1 MSTRSHPR
9 VVVGVD
15 GSLHGLAA
23 LRIAAAEAAR
33 RGVPLYAVRVRS
45 AASVPYALSEIDEA
59 FVEALGGLPRN
70 VELHREVALP
80 PAATALTR
88 RAVHAE
94 DLLVLGESGRGAW
107 HAFWSGSVTRG
118 CLRKARCQVLV
129 VPVPEMAR
137 TVWRPRRWS
146 AARRDV
152 WQRFDEEQPA
162 LRG

>member
-1 MSTRSHPR
+1 MIARSQPR

-23 LRIAAAEAAR
+23 LRAATAEAAR

-45 AASVPYALSEIDEA
+45 AASVPFALGEIDEA

-80 PAATALTR
+80 PVAGALVL
-88 RAVHAE
+88 RAGQPG
-94 DLLVLGESGRGAW
+94 DLLVLGEGGRGLW
-107 HAFWSGSVTRG
+107 HAFWSGSVTRA
-118 CLRKARCQVLV
+118 CLRKARCPVLT
-129 VPVPEMAR
+129 VPAPEMAR

-146 AARRDV
+146 AARRDI
-152 WQRFDEEQPA
+152 WQRFDEESPA